1 MHDSN
6 KLVRN
11 GDLIRDRIHCG
22 DLENNSCVHMLCN
35 NGWRGL
41 KLIIIEYVIC

>member
-11 GDLIRDRIHCG
+11 GDLIWDRIHCG
-22 DLENNSCVHMLCN
+22 DLENNSCVITHAMSQIVKEDWN
-35 NGWRGL
+35 
-41 KLIIIEYVIC
+41 